1 MNQNPAINFVNPNI
15 KIEMLEEEEKVQL
28 PNQEKLIRK
37 ISKGSK
43 RKTQSFKIARPILK

>member
-1 MNQNPAINFVNPNI
+1 MHKTQAINFVNTNI
-15 KIEMLEEEEKVQL
+15 KIEMLEEEEKVQK